1 MVHVQSLLTLLSLS
15 PIRMR
20 NSWRECQGLAWSGP
34 PRERRSSN
42 AATAS
47 SSGRGKKTH
56 THTRFP
62 PLSLFPLALFFHV
75 PSLLL
80 PVSSLISPIFSLLS
94 SFIFASPCSSSSFLP
109 SSSSFHF
116 PSSLPSL
123 IYYCFILFTQYWVSG
138 LSASVH
144 GRPKHS
150 FAPWEAIQGQLE
162 GWRHKVEVYLSP
174 SQYDI
179 VSFPGSCVWEPG
191 NETKYGIA
199 ASVPHRES

>member
-42 AATAS
+42 TATTS

-109 SSSSFHF
+109 SFLLFFPLSLFFHVPHLLLLYIIDTVLGF
-116 PSSLPSL
+116 RALSQCPWTSKTFVCSMRSHTGSAGRLTAQGRS
-123 IYYCFILFTQYWVSG
+123 VS
-138 LSASVH
+138 
-144 GRPKHS
+144 
-150 FAPWEAIQGQLE
+150 
-162 GWRHKVEVYLSP
+162 
-174 SQYDI
+174 
-179 VSFPGSCVWEPG
+179 VSFTV
-191 NETKYGIA
+191 
-199 ASVPHRES
+199 